1 MALLED
7 AKQQAA
13 SSPRRPVLRGGSS
26 GPSGRARMWGRWIV
40 RLIILVLLAMFVHL
54 LVTAKSLQ
62 WGVVGHYMTASSI
75 LTGLTR
81 TIYLTVIA
89 MAAGIVIGTIV
100 ALMRQSRS
108 ALINGA
114 AYAYIWFFRGTPLLV
129 QIIFWY
135 NIASFVPRLSLGI
148 PFGPSFVSADVNHLV
163 TPLVAAVLALGL
175 NEGAYM
181 SEIIR
186 AGILSVDAGQME
198 AALALG
204 MTKKLAMRRIVLR
217 QAMRVVIP
225 PTGNQTISMLKG
237 TSLVSVISMAELLY
251 SVQLIYNTTFQ
262 TIPLLVVAS
271 IWYLV
276 LTTVLSVGQY
286 YVERHLARSGARP
299 PPRSPMAMIDESLRR
314 MFVGDR
320 RQLQAEE
327 LAGAGNVGRSRA
339 LNEPEAAG

>member
-1 MALLED
+1 MTLLED
-7 AKQQAA
+7 AKERA
-13 SSPRRPVLRGGSS
+13 SPSPRRPDPRGDGAGGS
-26 GPSGRARMWGRWIV
+26 GRVRAGGRWLVRIV
-40 RLIILVLLAMFVHL
+40 ILVLLAMFVHL
-54 LVTAKSLQ
+54 LLTAKSLQ
-62 WGVVGHYMTASSI
+62 WGVVANYLTASNI
-75 LTGLTR
+75 IAGLIR
-81 TIYLTVIA
+81 TIYLTIIA
-89 MAAGIVIGTIV
+89 MVAGIVIGTIV
-100 ALMRQSRS
+100 ALMRRSRS
-108 ALINGA
+108 ALISGTA
-114 AYAYIWFFRGTPLLV
+114 STYIWFFRGTPLLV

-135 NIASFVPRLSLGI
+135 NIASFVPRVSLGI

-186 AGILSVDAGQME
+186 AGILSVDPGQME

-204 MTKKLAMRRIVLR
+204 MTKRLAMRRIVLR
-217 QAMRVVIP
+217 QAMRVVVP

-251 SVQLIYNTTFQ
+251 SVQLVYNTTFQ
-262 TIPLLVVAS
+262 TIPLLIVAS

-286 YVERHLARSGARP
+286 YLERHLAKSSAKP
-299 PPRSPMAMIDESLRR
+299 PPSSPLVFIKESLRR

-320 RQLQAEE
+320 RAFQA
-327 LAGAGNVGRSRA
+327 G
-339 LNEPEAAG
+339 

>member
-1 MALLED
+1 M
-7 AKQQAA
+7 
-13 SSPRRPVLRGGSS
+13 
-26 GPSGRARMWGRWIV
+26 
-40 RLIILVLLAMFVHL
+40 LLAMFVHL

-62 WGVVGHYMTASSI
+62 WGVVGHYLTASNI
-75 LTGLTR
+75 LIGLTR

-108 ALINGA
+108 ALINGT

-135 NIASFVPRLSLGI
+135 NIASFVPRVSLGI
-148 PFGPSFVSADVNHLV
+148 PFGPSFVSADVNRLV

-204 MTKKLAMRRIVLR
+204 MTKRLAMRRIVLR

-286 YVERHLARSGARP
+286 YVERHLARSGSRP
-299 PPRSPMAMIDESLRR
+299 PPRSPIATINESLRR
-314 MFVGDR
+314 MFVGDHS
-320 RQLQAEE
+320 QLRAEE
-327 LAGAGNVGRSRA
+327 LAAAGKPGGSVA
-339 LNEPEAAG
+339 LNDPEGAQLKGAQ

>member
-1 MALLED
+1 
-7 AKQQAA
+7 
-13 SSPRRPVLRGGSS
+13 
-26 GPSGRARMWGRWIV
+26 MWGRWIV

-62 WGVVGHYMTASSI
+62 WGVVGHYLTASNI

-135 NIASFVPRLSLGI
+135 NIASFVPRVSLGI

-186 AGILSVDAGQME
+186 AGILSVDGGQME

-299 PPRSPMAMIDESLRR
+299 PPRSPMATIEESLRR

-327 LAGAGNVGRSRA
+327 LVASGKLGQSRA
-339 LNEPEAAG
+339 LNEPEGAR

>member
-1 MALLED
+1 
-7 AKQQAA
+7 
-13 SSPRRPVLRGGSS
+13 V
-26 GPSGRARMWGRWIV
+26 
-40 RLIILVLLAMFVHL
+40 ILVLLAMFVHL

-62 WGVVGHYMTASSI
+62 WGVVGHYMTANNI
-75 LTGLTR
+75 LIGLTR

-89 MAAGIVIGTIV
+89 MVAGIVIGTIV

-108 ALINGA
+108 ALINGT

-135 NIASFVPRLSLGI
+135 NIASFVPRVSLGI

-186 AGILSVDAGQME
+186 AGILSVDTGQME

-204 MTKKLAMRRIVLR
+204 MTKRLAMRRIVLR

-271 IWYLV
+271 IWYLII
-276 LTTVLSVGQY
+276 TTVLSVGQY
-286 YVERHLARSGARP
+286 YVERHLARSGPRP
-299 PPRSPMAMIDESLRR
+299 PPRSPIATIEESLRR
-314 MFVGDR
+314 MFVGDH
-320 RQLQAEE
+320 RQLRAEE
-327 LAGAGNVGRSRA
+327 LAAASKAGNSVA
-339 LNEPEAAG
+339 LNETEGVG

>member
-1 MALLED
+1 M
-7 AKQQAA
+7 
-13 SSPRRPVLRGGSS
+13 LRGEGAGSW
-26 GPSGRARMWGRWIV
+26 GRARTGGRWVV
-40 RLIILVLLAMFVHL
+40 RVVILVLLAMFVHL
-54 LVTAKSLQ
+54 LVTTKSLQ
-62 WGVVGHYMTASSI
+62 WGVVGHYMTASNI
-75 LTGLTR
+75 LTGVTR
-81 TIYLTVIA
+81 TIYLTIIA
-89 MAAGIVIGTIV
+89 MAAGIAIGTVV

-108 ALINGA
+108 ALINGT

-135 NIASFVPRLSLGI
+135 NIASFVPRVSLGI

-204 MTKKLAMRRIVLR
+204 MTKRLAMRRIILR

-271 IWYLV
+271 IWYLI

-286 YVERHLARSGARP
+286 YVERHLARSGSRP
-299 PPRSPMAMIDESLRR
+299 PPRSILTMIDESLKR

-320 RQLQAEE
+320 RPVEGQ
-327 LAGAGNVGRSRA
+327 V
-339 LNEPEAAG
+339 P

>member
-1 MALLED
+1 MTLLED
-7 AKQQAA
+7 AKKRA
-13 SSPRRPVLRGGSS
+13 SPSPRGPVLRGDS
-26 GPSGRARMWGRWIV
+26 GRASGRARAAGRWVV
-40 RLIILVLLAMFVHL
+40 RIAILVLLAMFVHL

-62 WGVVGHYMTASSI
+62 WGVVGHYLTAPNI
-75 LTGLTR
+75 LTGVTR
-81 TIYLTVIA
+81 TIYLTAIA
-89 MAAGIVIGTIV
+89 MAAGIVIGTVV

-108 ALINGA
+108 ALITGTA
-114 AYAYIWFFRGTPLLV
+114 STYIWFFRGTPLLV

-135 NIASFVPRLSLGI
+135 NIASFVPRVSLGI

-186 AGILSVDAGQME
+186 AGILSVDPGQME

-204 MTKKLAMRRIVLR
+204 MTKRLAMRRIVLR
-217 QAMRVVIP
+217 QALRVVVP

-271 IWYLV
+271 VWYLV

-286 YVERHLARSGARP
+286 YLERHLARSSAKP
-299 PPRSPMAMIDESLRR
+299 PPTSPMPFINESLRR
-314 MFVGDR
+314 MFTGDR
-320 RQLQAEE
+320 RPLNQAT
-327 LAGAGNVGRSRA
+327 L
-339 LNEPEAAG
+339 